1 VIKPGRADIELIR
14 NSAAAYVERIEQ
26 YRTSLRRLD

>member
-1 VIKPGRADIELIR
+1 VIKPARADIELIR

-26 YRTSLRRLD
+26 YRTALRRLD